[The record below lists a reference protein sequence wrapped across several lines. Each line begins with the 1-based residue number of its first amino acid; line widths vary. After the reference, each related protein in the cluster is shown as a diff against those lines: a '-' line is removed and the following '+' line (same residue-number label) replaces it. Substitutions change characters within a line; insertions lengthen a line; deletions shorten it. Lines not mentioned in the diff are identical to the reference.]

1 MAFKFIGRIKK
12 LSLAEKNISEKAD
25 AEGLSVTEEQS
36 VINPSETISPKQYS
50 LNISFYPDNTTT
62 INNQEKGIAFGEEDK
77 IEFIPDSFKIE
88 PKSGNDI
95 ASHPFYN
102 LLSSNISERFEIE
115 YEGNDIKK
123 VTILR

>member
-12 LSLAEKNISEKAD
+12 LSAEKGKEEVIIEFY
-25 AEGLSVTEEQS
+25 AE
-36 VINPSETISPKQYS
+36 NTIK
-50 LNISFYPDNTTT
+50 NGDKEI
-62 INNQEKGIAFGEEDK
+62 GIALDENNTSSAV
-77 IEFIPDSFKIE
+77 IPNNFIICA
-88 PKSGNDI
+88 KSGNDI

>member
-1 MAFKFIGRIKK
+1 MDENYT
-12 LSLAEKNISEKAD
+12 LSA
-25 AEGLSVTEEQS
+25 V
-36 VINPSETISPKQYS
+36 
-50 LNISFYPDNTTT
+50 
-62 INNQEKGIAFGEEDK
+62 
-77 IEFIPDSFKIE
+77 IPDSFTISPE
-88 PKSGNDI
+88 SGKDI